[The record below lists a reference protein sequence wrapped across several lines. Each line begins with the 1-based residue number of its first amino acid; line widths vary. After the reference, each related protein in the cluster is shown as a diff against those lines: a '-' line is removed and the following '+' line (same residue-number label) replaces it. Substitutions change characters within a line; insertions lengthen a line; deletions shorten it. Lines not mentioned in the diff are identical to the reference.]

1 VEGGLNFPGRPDVGK
16 VAAWRRVTGG
26 RQPLLAVAVG
36 QQVLRKIEDLE
47 EDCCRFTTGIRVCLI
62 C

>member
-1 VEGGLNFPGRPDVGK
+1 M
-16 VAAWRRVTGG
+16 AAWRRVTGG

>member
-1 VEGGLNFPGRPDVGK
+1 MAVWHPSPVADRPGWQW
-16 VAAWRRVTGG
+16 AA
-26 RQPLLAVAVG
+26 G

-47 EDCCRFTTGIRVCLI
+47 EDCCRFSAGIRVCLI

>member
-1 VEGGLNFPGRPDVGK
+1 VEGGLNLPGRADVGRMAVWHPSP
-16 VAAWRRVTGG
+16 VAG
-26 RQPLLAVAVG
+26 RPGWQWAAG

-47 EDCCRFTTGIRVCLI
+47 EDCCRFTAGIKVCLI